1 MIFRTNDGNIITHVN
16 LSSITRTV
24 GGQDIIEAQYIQNT
38 LNEIN
43 AYLVVNKEVN
53 KTNIKTN

>member
-24 GGQDIIEAQYIQNT
+24 GGQDIIEAQIY
-38 LNEIN
+38 
-43 AYLVVNKEVN
+43 
-53 KTNIKTN
+53 KTH